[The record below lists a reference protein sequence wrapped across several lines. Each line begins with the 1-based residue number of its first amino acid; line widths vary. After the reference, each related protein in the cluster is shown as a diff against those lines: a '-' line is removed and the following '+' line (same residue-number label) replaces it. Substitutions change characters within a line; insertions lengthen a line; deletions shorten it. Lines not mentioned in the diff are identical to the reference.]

1 MIHYLFHNRLESLR
15 SAKNILIS
23 LPTKEMVVQKDTQKM
38 EEELL
43 KQQRKSQNSLFS
55 TFKNL
60 IIMFDAIP
68 KRYVFALVG
77 LSATT
82 LAIVLQSNLSM
93 AIVYM
98 VQWSGQNSSSNL
110 EPRECPGN
118 QDIQNNLKQMK
129 QMSFGELNW
138 SPEIQ
143 GMAIGIQFV
152 GVLIGCIPGGRLAEI
167 YGSKI
172 TMISTLLLASFTTAL
187 LPWAAYLSV
196 YAFMLCR
203 VVVGLGIVSFWLF
216 ILFIYFKVKC

>member
-43 KQQRKSQNSLFS
+43 KQQRKSQSSFFS

-118 QDIQNNLKQMK
+118 QDTENNLKQMK

-203 VVVGLGIVSFWLF
+203 VVVGLGIVSF
-216 ILFIYFKVKC
+216 

>member
-1 MIHYLFHNRLESLR
+1 
-15 SAKNILIS
+15 
-23 LPTKEMVVQKDTQKM
+23 
-38 EEELL
+38 
-43 KQQRKSQNSLFS
+43 
-55 TFKNL
+55 
-60 IIMFDAIP
+60 MFDAIP